1 MVVEWPV
8 FTRTAVVEKLGHLAG
23 PLGPFTSIEEREAE
37 AAQWHEQL
45 TKSDAAVLVDL
56 LYEPVAEA
64 QSEEFFTLELVDA
77 LAAIGHADPP
87 WFCAFVGQAFAQRG
101 PNEVLIEVL
110 GRFDGDDAVELL
122 VELSVRD
129 TLSKAEQLSLICSL
143 GELGGER
150 ARARLLALHEQLGP
164 DGDPDL
170 LRELGIALGQDR

>member
-1 MVVEWPV
+1 M
-8 FTRTAVVEKLGHLAG
+8 FTRNAIIEKLGQLAG

-45 TKSDAAVLVDL
+45 TKSDATVLVDL

-64 QSEEFFTLELVDA
+64 QRGVASEEFFTLEIVDA
-77 LAAIGHADPP
+77 LAAIGSEDPP
-87 WFCAFVGQAFAQRG
+87 WFCAFVGRVFAQRG
-101 PNEVLIEVL
+101 PNEGLIEVL
-110 GRFDGDDAVELL
+110 GRVDGDDAAELL
-122 VELSVRD
+122 VELSVHD